1 LLFSSYFFHI
11 FNKKVRNIPPNT
23 CYNKEKTNDNH
34 VLQERMVFME
44 FTEGLRKVFLA
55 GVGAVASTA
64 ENAKELIDDLV
75 EKGELTVA
83 QGRMLNEELKHTA
96 KEKVK
101 EHISVTVT
109 RNYTDAMNSVDQMTE
124 EELNALKE
132 KIAQTEEARKEQPE
146 DPDITSDE
154 RTPEESE

>member
-1 LLFSSYFFHI
+1 
-11 FNKKVRNIPPNT
+11 
-23 CYNKEKTNDNH
+23 
-34 VLQERMVFME
+34 ME

-75 EKGELTVA
+75 EKA

>member
-1 LLFSSYFFHI
+1 
-11 FNKKVRNIPPNT
+11 
-23 CYNKEKTNDNH
+23 
-34 VLQERMVFME
+34 ME

-75 EKGELTVA
+75 EKVELTVA

-96 KEKVK
+96 KEKAK